1 MQLLTHQESS
11 PKLGGSHAVTG
22 YRSAIL
28 YLAPSDVAGVGNMCT
43 HSSHGCRSACLYRA
57 GLAAVYRTIPASR
70 IARTRALVSD
80 PVSFMARLVREVAA
94 HERAAHRA
102 GLVPTLRLNGTTD
115 LPWHRFECVRDG
127 VRYPSIYRAFP
138 SVRWYEYTKVP
149 NYVHAMADHGVA
161 ATFSLSEDNDVHAS
175 AVLAAGGNVAA
186 VVRGGYA
193 ALPHANANASADHA
207 SAGREWSGY
216 PAISGDAHDLRFLD
230 PRGVVVV
237 LTPKGA
243 AARAD
248 DRAARNHFF
257 RDPSDVLR
265 VDVAPSAPLLV
276 ASPVPGIVRALRAA
290 GT

>member
-1 MQLLTHQESS
+1 M
-11 PKLGGSHAVTG
+11 TG

-43 HSSHGCRSACLYRA
+43 HSSHGCRGACLYRA

-80 PVSFMARLVREVAA
+80 PVGFMVRLVREVAA

-115 LPWHRFECVRDG
+115 LPWHLLECVRDG
-127 VRYPSIYRAFP
+127 VRYPSIYLAFP

-149 NYVHAMADHGVA
+149 TYVRGLGTHGVA
-161 ATFSLSEDNDVHAS
+161 VTFSLSEDNDVHAS

-193 ALPHANANASADHA
+193 ALPHANASADHASHAHA

-248 DRAARNHFF
+248 DKAQRNPFF
-257 RDPSDVLR
+257 RDPSDSLR